1 MKKNYLFIAALC
13 STLTFAQQTISFE
26 ASDGYV
32 MGDLNGQ
39 NGWTVTESSDGFIT
53 NQIITDEQAS
63 AGSYSFKNAHLEGR
77 GPQWFPI
84 IGAEKSFST
93 PLDYSNTTI
102 SYDFRAPK
110 QLGSDFEF
118 AVYGIDETTQTYEIM
133 TAVGFENQGKV
144 YLYTEPNFTGYL
156 RTDAKWKA
164 NTWYTMQ
171 VQFTPDNIIY
181 RLDGAV
187 IHTAENTG
195 KLNLIGINFLHNNYG
210 GDAYYDNITINDVP
224 LAVYDGNAVSLKV
237 YPNPVQEK
245 LQISLPATETIKQ
258 TVIYNMNGQKV
269 KILPAETSVNVMN
282 LSKGLYVIEVVTD
295 AGRVYKSKF
304 IKK

>member
-13 STLTFAQQTISFE
+13 SALTFAQQTISFE
-26 ASDGYV
+26 ASEGFV
-32 MGDLNGQ
+32 PGDLNGQ

-53 NQIITDEQAS
+53 NQLITDEQAS
-63 AGSYSFKNAHLEGR
+63 TGSYSFKNAHLAGS

-84 IGAEKSFST
+84 IGAEKSFTT
-93 PLDYSNTTI
+93 PLDYTNTTI
-102 SYDFRAPK
+102 SYDFRAPE

-133 TAVGFENQGKV
+133 TAVGFENQGMV
-144 YLYTEPNFTGYL
+144 YLYTTPNFGGYL
-156 RTDAKWKA
+156 RTTA
-164 NTWYTMQ
+164 NWQPNRWYKMQ
-171 VQFTPDNIIY
+171 VQFNTDQIIY
-181 RLDGAV
+181 RLDGQV

-224 LAVYDGNAVSLKV
+224 LAVYDMNAVALKV
-237 YPNPVQEK
+237 YPNPVQEM
-245 LQISLPATETIKQ
+245 LQISLPANEAIKQ
-258 TVIYNMNGQKV
+258 TVIYNMSGQKV
-269 KILPAETSVNVMN
+269 KTLSAEASVNVMN
-282 LSKGLYVIEVVTD
+282 LSKGIYVIEVSTE
-295 AGRVYKSKF
+295 AGKVYKSKF